1 MESGNFKIVESAES
15 DSATLTIAL
24 DALEAYH
31 SEAFGEAC
39 DSLVATGRK
48 HLIVDL
54 HRPHN
59 LRSCFIGLIIKLADD
74 AAKAER
80 RLAVLAAPRVVQLL
94 KVFAA
99 EVGLELR
106 AVEPEAGPRA
116 GKAKRG

>member
-1 MESGNFKIVESAES
+1 MESKAFRIAENAES
-15 DSATLTIAL
+15 NAATLAVAV

-39 DSLVATGRK
+39 DNLVSTDRK

-54 HRPHN
+54 RRLQN

-74 AAKAER
+74 AAKSQR
-80 RLAVLAAPRVVQLL
+80 RVAVLAAPRVTQLL
-94 KVFAA
+94 KVFAS

-106 AVEPEAGPRA
+106 ASEPEPDPQT
-116 GKAKRG
+116 GKPQRG